1 MRLMCIMSI
10 YDQSTND
17 ARTVRSA
24 ALRRASRIDGRYN
37 PAIPALPATAMRN
50 LLQDQ
55 LLKAGLV
62 KKQQVDAT
70 VRAQTRQR
78 DGKAPAPPPGE
89 KIDAQKLAAEKAE
102 RDRALAAER
111 NAQAHAREL
120 AAQVRQLIDHH
131 RVHPHGEISYR
142 FVDDGKIRTVLVDEK
157 LRAQLARGTLV
168 IARDGDSHALLPRA
182 AGEAVAARGG
192 VIAVDHGR
200 LPPDPPSPSPDDDFY
215 AKFKV
220 PDDLIW

>member
-1 MRLMCIMSI
+1 
-10 YDQSTND
+10 
-17 ARTVRSA
+17 
-24 ALRRASRIDGRYN
+24 
-37 PAIPALPATAMRN
+37 MRN

-70 VRAQTRQR
+70 VRAQNRQR

-120 AAQVRQLIDHH
+120 AAQVRQLIEHH
-131 RVHPHGEISYR
+131 RVKPTGEIPYR

-157 LRAQLARGTLV
+157 LRAQLAKGTLV
-168 IARDGDSHALLPRA
+168 IARDGDSYALLPRA
-182 AGEAVAARGG
+182 TGEAVASRGG
-192 VIAVDHGR
+192 VIALDHGR
-200 LPPDPPSPSPDDDFY
+200 PAPETPVAASADDDYY
-215 AKFKV
+215 ARFKV